1 MPKRNLLWPGIHN
14 TDETCGIAQAAL
26 VLGDWWNVLALCE
39 IARGHIRLEALAA
52 EIGLARKV
60 LSKRPGRFAAQGV
73 LCRSLNQRRPA
84 RDEYVLTE
92 VGTALLPLLVA
103 RLDRGDR

>member
-14 TDETCGIAQAAL
+14 TEETCGIAQAAL
-26 VLGDWWNVLALCE
+26 VLGDWWNVPALRE

-60 LSKRPGRFAAQGV
+60 LSKRPGRLAAQAV
-73 LCRSLNQRRPA
+73 LGRSLNQRRPA
-84 RDEYVLTE
+84 RYKYALTE

-103 RLDRGDR
+103 RLDWGDR